1 LKEKHTLIVAL
12 LLLGLVVYYSF
23 FEYNAS
29 LKEKEIKPGPLVFE
43 LSPWEVK
50 KVEIQRL
57 DGGEFIGERTEGR
70 GWILLKGNRIEQ
82 WESKVN
88 DFIFNLLMLVE
99 IEKFK
104 VENSQV
110 KNYGMENPAYKIILT
125 DITDKTYQL
134 LIGDSNPVRTSVYV
148 KFVESPNV
156 IITGAILNHHL
167 WKISPLLA
175 PAN

>member
-29 LKEKEIKPGPLVFE
+29 LKEREIKPGPLLFE
-43 LSPWEVK
+43 LSPGEVK

-57 DGGEFIGERTEGR
+57 DGGELIEERNESR
-70 GWILLKGNRIEQ
+70 RWILLKGNRIEQ

-104 VENSQV
+104 VENSQL
-110 KNYGMENPAYKIILT
+110 KYHGLENPTYTITLT

-156 IITGAILNHHL
+156 IITGAILNYEL
-167 WKISPLLA
+167 QKIAPLLA
-175 PAN
+175 SAY